1 MNQAMAEK
9 QLNFLERFAGEKQL
23 NSVDFMKIWSYYDKD
38 GSGYLEKK
46 ELDKFLIDFLRH
58 RFGQSPTEET
68 VAEFRTTVLEEVD
81 RNRDGKVELG
91 EFANLLPL
99 EENFMKKFPTR
110 KSLSRKQFNDI
121 FMHYD
126 PDGNGFIE
134 GKELLAL
141 IRDIMSKT
149 QQTVTQQD
157 VEDYRYAAMRVFDKN
172 TDGRL
177 SRKELGLLLSI
188 DS

>member
-1 MNQAMAEK
+1 MAEK
-9 QLNFLERFAGEKQL
+9 RPNFLERFACEKQL

-38 GSGYLEKK
+38 GSGYLEHK
-46 ELDKFLIDFLRH
+46 ELDNFLVDLLCH
-58 RFGQSPTEET
+58 RFGQTPSPDAVE
-68 VAEFRTTVLEEVD
+68 EFRLTVLEKVD
-81 RNRDGKVELG
+81 RNKDGKLELG
-91 EFANLLPL
+91 EFAHLLPI

-149 QQTVTQQD
+149 QQSVKLHD
-157 VEDYRYAAMRVFDKN
+157 VEDYRTAVLRVFDKN
-172 TDGRL
+172 SDERL
-177 SRKELGLLLSI
+177 SRRELGLLLSI
-188 DS
+188 DT